1 VLSSAKFLYVIL
13 DGQLSPNSFDFVN
26 RPRTCSVLFAWLV
39 RMAISQTPGRNRMRK
54 IGMALAIAAV
64 MSGSVATA
72 QTEYAA
78 QSSHDTNVYT
88 QPAVP
93 IGPKVQM
100 LDCYGTTGSMGCGP
114 GWVWRDGWRGWGCY
128 PC

>member
-1 VLSSAKFLYVIL
+1 
-13 DGQLSPNSFDFVN
+13 
-26 RPRTCSVLFAWLV
+26 
-39 RMAISQTPGRNRMRK
+39 MRK
-54 IGMALAIAAV
+54 IGMALAIVAM

-72 QTEYAA
+72 QTAYAA
-78 QSSHDTNVYT
+78 QSTHDTTVYT

-93 IGPKVQM
+93 VAPHVQM

-114 GWVWRDGWRGWGCY
+114 GWIWRDGWRGWACY

>member
-1 VLSSAKFLYVIL
+1 MA
-13 DGQLSPNSFDFVN
+13 
-26 RPRTCSVLFAWLV
+26 CSHGNFAD
-39 RMAISQTPGRNRMRK
+39 PGEEANAQ

-72 QTEYAA
+72 QTAYAA